1 MKQSSRC
8 FLTIIFSGRGLQI
21 GYGADMGK
29 SVSVCIR
36 TRTDMGTDT
45 DLVIRG
51 SVGIRSTDTNQE
63 ISQNG

>member
-1 MKQSSRC
+1 MSELSV
-8 FLTIIFSGRGLQI
+8 
-21 GYGADMGK
+21 GYGKGRGK

-36 TRTDMGTDT
+36 TRTDTGTDT

-51 SVGIRSTDTNQE
+51 SVGIVSADTGPR

>member
-1 MKQSSRC
+1 MTWPVLLSLSC
-8 FLTIIFSGRGLQI
+8 DLAV
-21 GYGADMGK
+21 GYGKGTGK

-36 TRTDMGTDT
+36 TGTDMGTDT
-45 DLVIRG
+45 DLVIHG